1 MNKEQT
7 ENMLIIVNNSEFKNQ
22 LEQAVEEASEFILA
36 VQKCKRYP
44 DSTEYR
50 HNLIDETADLLIITE
65 QMREYLGTWSV
76 DCMIDYKLERQIAR
90 ISDIENGRNC
100 SKKY

>member
-50 HNLIDETADLLIITE
+50 HNLID
-65 QMREYLGTWSV
+65 
-76 DCMIDYKLERQIAR
+76 
-90 ISDIENGRNC
+90 
-100 SKKY
+100 